1 MGNIPSEEWTMSMP
15 SIEDEVWTY
24 WLNEVE
30 ANCPT
35 QSDKYR
41 MAYKALEYK
50 CFAEDD
56 KSKRDHVIQTLI
68 DNYLERVQDMTD
80 LVHLIADSIRNG
92 EIDYD

>member
-1 MGNIPSEEWTMSMP
+1 MSMP

-24 WLNEVE
+24 WVNEVE

-35 QSDKYR
+35 LSEKYH

-50 CFAEDD
+50 CFANED
-56 KSKRDHVIQTLI
+56 KPSRDHMIQTLI
-68 DNYLERVQDMTD
+68 DDYLEHADVTD
-80 LVHLIADSIRNG
+80 LVHLIADAIRNK